1 MAIKPTLQAFISDDE
16 PAQLDLDLQADY
28 GWFHVMRPRLMDN
41 LIEEIGDSA
50 WAVYCIIKCHANHHT
65 GVASPSQDRIAK
77 LTGKSVDTVARAT
90 KKLVEAGLIQEKNR
104 GRHKEYLM
112 LETAPITDRRT
123 GEYQGTADWPYTP
136 KLFAAQIQA
145 LKASLENGL
154 PPGCDITINLTVN
167 MIQQRDHG
175 TVNIAVAPEIAS
187 RPDMRETIRR
197 LKGL

>member
-1 MAIKPTLQAFISDDE
+1 
-16 PAQLDLDLQADY
+16 
-28 GWFHVMRPRLMDN
+28 
-41 LIEEIGDSA
+41 
-50 WAVYCIIKCHANHHT
+50 
-65 GVASPSQDRIAK
+65 
-77 LTGKSVDTVARAT
+77 
-90 KKLVEAGLIQEKNR
+90 
-104 GRHKEYLM
+104 M

-136 KLFAAQIQA
+136 KLFATQIQA

-175 TVNIAVAPEIAS
+175 TVNITVAPEIAS